1 MPSKKEINRVIAN
14 NPLDL
19 RNVRIPGLSKPF
31 EQLTISELV
40 QLRPG
45 NQVSDTWEVNAVTD
59 NVSATTSAALE
70 ALGRIHK
77 ERAISQVMNQ
87 VKLNAIR
94 NELNI
99 AGRAGFSGFSS
110 EEPASDE
117 VSLGKDDVFSAGD
130 EDPFK
135 A

>member
-1 MPSKKEINRVIAN
+1 MPSKSEIKRISAS
-14 NPLDL
+14 NPTDL
-19 RNVRIPGLSKPF
+19 KKVRIPGLSKPF

-45 NQVSDTWEVNAVTD
+45 SSVSDTWEVNAVTD

-77 ERAISQVMNQ
+77 DRVMTQVVNQ
-87 VKLNAIR
+87 VRMNDLR
-94 NELNI
+94 LQLGT
-99 AGRAGFSGFSS
+99 AGGGFSRFSS
-110 EEPASDE
+110 DEPASDE
-117 VSLGKDDVFSAGD
+117 VALSTEDIFQAGS